1 MTENSESIVNLPELT
16 GHAKLEQSR
25 NQVMAFIRKVV
36 ANEVSSEP
44 DVAKQKDNPIENMDG
59 LTAAIRE
66 LNKAKDK
73 KLGIN
78 WQEQKLENGTK
89 VRVRDA
95 RGLSASEDK
104 LKEDA
109 GEKYA
114 MQILNQARGAILLLD
129 EPGITEDQ
137 KERAKNALYQMAN
150 EALENIAQLP
160 ERIKNYNA
168 NMLAILSGTGITEA
182 AEKLNFAKEI
192 TSFKDEH
199 EHIATLTS
207 HNGRTI
213 CEADVMLELTADQK
227 NQYQKIAEDKG
238 NEVNWFS
245 ALPQYKQNLIKGVAG
260 DIAKGNKIIPAQ
272 LRELAGLRNAY
283 EKTTAVQVQGANEL
297 KVVARAI
304 HCGAPASKSADKDS
318 QQVIANQNLEQLQ
331 SHYSGNIKVNANIL
345 TSNQQEGWI
354 SKQIKTAKVSFTAS
368 PINHWRLLAG
378 SGKDHS
384 QFENNLFS
392 IAGAL
397 RGDAK
402 LKNST
407 KHIQD
412 YLDKGPSRLENL
424 LERIS
429 FGKIQSTETKAKG
442 EAENLEGDQAQALL
456 NALEAKGAVT
466 SYNFYGGENH
476 NLSASS
482 AMAKLD
488 HDVMEGS
495 LKTLPISNYTPS
507 AHFCK
512 SGKDR
517 TGYVMLKASE
527 NAVAAELG
535 LSEKDSQN
543 ILHEL
548 AAGGHTQEM
557 AGIQGG
563 TVGCH
568 SIKTSGKPSNF
579 ISGEFTLALK
589 DKRIEGI
596 INQGSAGYNSK
607 IKATKDTKAKRNDNY
622 DAAKIVSTGVTP
634 HGLRKHSVE
643 QVGGI

>member
-1 MTENSESIVNLPELT
+1 MI
-16 GHAKLEQSR
+16 LEQSR
-25 NQVMAFIRKVV
+25 NQVMAFIGQVV

-66 LNKAKDK
+66 LNKAKDEK
-73 KLGIN
+73 IGIN
-78 WQEQKLENGTK
+78 WQEQKLGNGTK

-95 RGLSASEDK
+95 RGLSASKDELEEDS
-104 LKEDA
+104 

-137 KERAKNALYQMAN
+137 KETAKNALYKMAN
-150 EALENIAQLP
+150 EALENIDQLP
-160 ERIKNYNA
+160 EKIKNYNA
-168 NMLAILSGTGITEA
+168 NMLETLSKARITEA

-192 TSFKDEH
+192 ASFQDEH
-199 EHIATLTS
+199 EHIATLTR
-207 HNGRTI
+207 HNNRAI
-213 CEADVMLELTADQK
+213 CEADVMLELTEAQK
-227 NQYQKIAEDKG
+227 SQYQKIAEGKG
-238 NEVNWFS
+238 QEVEWFKV
-245 ALPQYKQNLIKGVAG
+245 LDQYKQNLIKGVAG
-260 DIAKGNKIIPAQ
+260 DIAKGSKVIPAQ

-283 EKTTAVQVQGANEL
+283 EKTTAVQEKVTKEL

-318 QQVIANQNLEQLQ
+318 QQEIANQNLEQLQ
-331 SHYSGNIKVNANIL
+331 SHYPRNIKVNANIL

-354 SKQIKTAKVSFTAS
+354 SKQIKAAKVSFTAS
-368 PINHWRLLAG
+368 PINHWRLLSG
-378 SGKDHS
+378 SGKDHT

-397 RGDAK
+397 RGDKK
-402 LKNST
+402 LQSTT

-412 YLDKGPSRLENL
+412 YLDKGPSRLENF

-429 FGKIQSTETKAKG
+429 FGKIKSTETKAKG
-442 EAENLEGDQAQALL
+442 EAKSLERDQRQALL
-456 NALEAKGAVT
+456 NALEAKGAVA
-466 SYNFYGGENH
+466 SYNFYGGENQ

-495 LKTLPISNYTPS
+495 LRTLPISNYTPS

-527 NAVAAELG
+527 KAVAAELG
-535 LSEKDSQN
+535 LSEKESQN
-543 ILHEL
+543 LLHAL

-568 SIKTSGKPSNF
+568 SIKTSGKASNF
-579 ISGEFTLALK
+579 ISGEFTLSSK
-589 DKRIEGI
+589 DRGIEGI
-596 INQGSAGYNSK
+596 INQGSAGFNSK
-607 IKATKDTKAKRNDNY
+607 IKVPKINIY
-622 DAAKIVSTGVTP
+622 DAVKTSVARVLPFKSA
-634 HGLRKHSVE
+634 RKSSVE
-643 QVGGI
+643 R